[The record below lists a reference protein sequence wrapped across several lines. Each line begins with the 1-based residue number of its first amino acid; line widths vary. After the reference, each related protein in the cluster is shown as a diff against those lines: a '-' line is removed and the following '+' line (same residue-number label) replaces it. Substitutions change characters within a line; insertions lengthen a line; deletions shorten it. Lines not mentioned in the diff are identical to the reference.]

1 MPWVSLTIESGSGD
15 DPERLAELLSAG
27 GAQAVTFE
35 DAADQAVLE
44 PLPGETRLWPRT
56 RVSGLF
62 TADIDR
68 DAVIAG
74 LRRVL
79 GEPAPTITVTVLAD
93 QAWERAWLDR
103 FRPMRFGR
111 RLWVCP
117 HGHPPPDPDAVTVLL
132 DPGLAFGTGTHATTA
147 LCLEWL
153 DGQDVRGQRLVDYG
167 CGSGILAIA
176 ALKLGARHVWAV
188 DHDPQALTA
197 AVDNAAANGVA
208 DRLTV
213 TSPDTLPDAARDAVL
228 ANILAGPLLTL
239 APRIAAL
246 VRPGGAVVLSG
257 IMHEQAADVMA
268 KYQAWFNMEPAVVRE
283 EWVRLSGRRKTA
295 P

>member
-1 MPWVSLTIESGSGD
+1 MPWVTLTIEGD
-15 DPERLAELLSAG
+15 GQEPERLAELLSEN
-27 GAQAVTFE
+27 GAQAVSFE

-44 PLPGETRLWPRT
+44 PRPGETRLWSRT

-62 TADIDR
+62 AADIDR
-68 DAVIAG
+68 DAVIAS
-74 LRRVL
+74 LRRAL
-79 GEPAPTITVTVLAD
+79 GEPVPAIIVTELPD
-93 QAWERAWLDR
+93 QAWERVWLER
-103 FRPMRFGR
+103 FQPMRFGR

-153 DGQDVRGQRLVDYG
+153 DGHDIREQHLVDYG
-167 CGSGILAIA
+167 CGSGILAVA

-188 DHDPQALTA
+188 DHDPQALIATA
-197 AVDNAAANGVA
+197 ANAAANGVA

-213 TSPDTLPDAARDAVL
+213 TDPAALTGTACDGVV
-228 ANILAGPLLTL
+228 ANILAEPLLTL
-239 APRIAAL
+239 APRIAAR

-257 IMHEQAADVMA
+257 IMPEQAADVMA
-268 KYQAWFNMEPAVVRE
+268 KYQTWFNMEPAATRE
-283 EWVRLSGRRKTA
+283 EWVRLSGRRKA
-295 P
+295 VP